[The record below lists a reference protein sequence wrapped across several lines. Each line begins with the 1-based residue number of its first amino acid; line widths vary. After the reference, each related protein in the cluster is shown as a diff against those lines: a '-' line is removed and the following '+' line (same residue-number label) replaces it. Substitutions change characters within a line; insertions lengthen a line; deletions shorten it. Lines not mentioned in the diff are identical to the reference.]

1 MINLP
6 KTCEVNKILPKKV
19 FYEKANISSSIKE
32 EFVDKVEKIYWK
44 YKISESN
51 INISK
56 TDKIEEI
63 QVFEITLKEKNEIK
77 NVIRVI
83 TKAIPYPILFKL
95 MYNEGYIYAIKF
107 EEDIL
112 YSTWNED
119 IDFQIKGF
127 DLTEVY
133 NNLVRQIAK
142 LDDTKKELQEDID
155 KLKQIQELGKQ
166 IAITQNKMHKEK
178 QFNIKVEYNKQLM
191 ELRNKLEELK

>member
-83 TKAIPYPILFKL
+83 TKSIPYPILFKL
-95 MYNEGYIYAIKF
+95 MCKEDYIYVIKF
-107 EEDIL
+107 EEYIL
-112 YSTWNED
+112 YSIWNED

-127 DLTEVY
+127 DLAEVY
-133 NNLVRQIAK
+133 NNIVRQITK
-142 LDDTKKELQEDID
+142 LDDTKKELKEDID
-155 KLKQIQELGKQ
+155 KLKQIQELEKQ
-166 IAITQNKMHKEK
+166 IAIAENKMHKEK
-178 QFNIKVEYNKQLM
+178 QFNIKVECNKQLM

>member
-51 INISK
+51 INVSK

-95 MYNEGYIYAIKF
+95 MYKEEYIYVIKF

-127 DLTEVY
+127 DLAEVY
-133 NNLVRQIAK
+133 NNMVRQITK
-142 LDDTKKELQEDID
+142 LDDNKKELQEDINR
-155 KLKQIQELGKQ
+155 LKQIQDLEKQ
-166 IAITQNKMHKEK
+166 ITITENKMHKEK
-178 QFNIKVEYNKQLM
+178 QFNIKVEYNKQIM